1 MILLIPLKSGWQ
13 DSNLRP
19 PAPKAGAIP
28 GYATPRKR
36 NYNKNLNRYRFSGC
50 KCMNFSITSNIFFKK
65 KAERAGLPSYR
76 SVLFP
81 TLQVEPLGSHPAEF
95 SASDLIC
102 GESGISFLSVGAL
115 RYAPGRTLWFS
126 YRRIFCKR
134 FNLRRERDSNP
145 RYSYPY
151 VSLANWWF
159 QPLTH
164 PSE

>member
-102 GESGISFLSVGAL
+102 GESGIRTRGTVTRTSV
-115 RYAPGRTLWFS
+115 
-126 YRRIFCKR
+126 
-134 FNLRRERDSNP
+134 
-145 RYSYPY
+145 
-151 VSLANWWF
+151 
-159 QPLTH
+159 
-164 PSE
+164 